1 MYNRSWAELWNVTG
15 IVSFMPSVT
24 SNLFLGC
31 KKRLSSEIPSV
42 FEISRINCLCCTLNE
57 KLLSTPLE
65 QMHFLFFFFF
75 FTGYVS
81 ENSRNILHI
90 LYICRTVWF
99 GVRLTRSSLVKRPSV
114 LTGFIAVF
122 AFPPTQTGSKLLS
135 IPAAVLWTMY
145 HHHSG
150 TNTRPTWHRRD
161 GETPTEAAGDDASL
175 PPLSIWLISSLIRPA
190 ETSWAFFFSSTLW
203 FCCVTVLPCF
213 QSGSMVYVETPTVNI
228 LLSNGAGLTFKCI
241 GCWIYRMWSFLHH

>member
-1 MYNRSWAELWNVTG
+1 MKSSSPHRWNKC
-15 IVSFMPSVT
+15 IFY
-24 SNLFLGC
+24 FY
-31 KKRLSSEIPSV
+31 
-42 FEISRINCLCCTLNE
+42 
-57 KLLSTPLE
+57 
-65 QMHFLFFFFF
+65 FF

-150 TNTRPTWHRRD
+150 TNTRPTWHWRD
-161 GETPTEAAGDDASL
+161 GETPTEAAGGDASL

-190 ETSWAFFFSSTLW
+190 ETSWAFFFPPLYGSVVSQ
-203 FCCVTVLPCF
+203 FCLVFSQDRWYTWKHP
-213 QSGSMVYVETPTVNI
+213 Q
-228 LLSNGAGLTFKCI
+228 
-241 GCWIYRMWSFLHH
+241 